1 MNWEMIGAAGVIATL
16 TYLARQVRTSNR
28 ATRRAGVR
36 ELLDQS
42 LRRTPDAL
50 STLLVR
56 RTRRAVCR
64 PSHPSS
70 DANGARALYHPDGV
84 VNLSP
89 EGLDERR

>member
-42 LRRTPDAL
+42 LRSDTGCAINSSGSSNASSSVPTKSPRARMRMEPAL
-50 STLLVR
+50 CIIPMEL
-56 RTRRAVCR
+56 
-64 PSHPSS
+64 
-70 DANGARALYHPDGV
+70 
-84 VNLSP
+84 
-89 EGLDERR
+89 